1 MPIDSTGKKVENL
14 YTEKKMLLNQKH
26 FFSKA
31 CILLIHK
38 NILQEPIN
46 MLLIL

>member
-1 MPIDSTGKKVENL
+1 MRMMNDELYYS

-31 CILLIHK
+31 HCKKKVLIQVLK
-38 NILQEPIN
+38 SANFK
-46 MLLIL
+46 M

>member
-1 MPIDSTGKKVENL
+1 MKIKPGIPGVLNRG
-14 YTEKKMLLNQKH
+14 YTEKKMQLNQKH

-38 NILQEPIN
+38 NIL
-46 MLLIL
+46 